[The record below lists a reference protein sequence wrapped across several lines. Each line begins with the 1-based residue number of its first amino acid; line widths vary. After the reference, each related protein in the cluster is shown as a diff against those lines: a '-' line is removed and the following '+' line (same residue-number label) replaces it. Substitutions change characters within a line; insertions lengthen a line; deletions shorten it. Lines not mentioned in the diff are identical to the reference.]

1 MSTAEGKAAM
11 SYGTTPGEQP
21 DPAEQSAGQPTPE
34 PSPMPPVNP
43 YDAPGQQGL
52 PSYGQQGYGQPGYGQ
67 PGYGQPGFGQPGNG
81 PAGYFPPG
89 YGAGPAGTPP
99 ATYLPWAY
107 TAAVGGVLFSLILG
121 LPTGLVAVNYGRKV
135 RPAWA
140 AGDAHGAI
148 SASRKARTWAIVA
161 TVLDV
166 LGIVVVFVFLAAGAR
181 SGSTASP

>member
-1 MSTAEGKAAM
+1 M

-21 DPAEQSAGQPTPE
+21 DPAPQSAGQPTPE

-52 PSYGQQGYGQPGYGQ
+52 PSYGQQGYGQPGY
-67 PGYGQPGFGQPGNG
+67 G

-140 AGDAHGAI
+140 AGDVQRAI
-148 SASRKARTWAIVA
+148 SASRKARTWAIVS

-166 LGIVVVFVFLAAGAR
+166 LGIVLVFVLLAAGAR
-181 SGSTASP
+181 TGSTASP